1 MEVLNDILGYKNRK
15 IYQDDDCFAF
25 SLDSV
30 MLANFATIRLRDK
43 KILDLGCGN
52 GVIPLILSLRC
63 NKPIVGIEIQ
73 SKLADMAKRSV
84 EYNNL
89 DSQIAIVN
97 SDMKLYVKPEN
108 IGMFDL
114 ITCNPPYFRVNE
126 KNYFNLS
133 PQKLIARHEVKITLS
148 DVFSVSKKLLA
159 NNGNFAMVHRP
170 ERLLEILTL
179 FRENGI
185 EPKRLQ
191 FVYEK
196 VSKES
201 TLVLV
206 EGQKNGKPGLKIE
219 KPFILYNEDGS
230 KTLEYENLFVE
241 VLKWDKRVMMI
252 VQVYI

>member
-25 SLDSV
+25 SLDSI

-241 VLKWDKRVMMI
+241 VLK
-252 VQVYI
+252 